1 MSVSNLWYCMF
12 WAGRRGCGSSAG
24 SLESN
29 VEVSRKHLRPAGC
42 RVLPPRSLV
51 YICSLFFFRFFFP
64 FCSSFPLLHRGADTP
79 RPPCLPQPQCMPA
92 SPLLESPMTLTTCL
106 GWTHGRWGWFW
117 IPCFSSRLT
126 PSPVAPQAWL
136 TSRLP
141 GTPPPPPWGPHL
153 PTLLLGGKHGPPG
166 ICAPSTHTVGG
177 RRVGFPHLL
186 TSMLRHPH
194 RFLPG
199 VPIAVCLQSGH
210 HGIA

>member
-12 WAGRRGCGSSAG
+12 WARRRGRRSSAG

-29 VEVSRKHLRPAGC
+29 VEVSRKRLRPAGC

-51 YICSLFFFRFFFP
+51 YICSLFFFRFALP
-64 FCSSFPLLHRGADTP
+64 SPYCTEAQTR
-79 RPPCLPQPQCMPA
+79 PCLPQPQGMPA
-92 SPLLESPMTLTTCL
+92 SPFLESPMTLTACL

-117 IPCFSSRLT
+117 ILCFSSRLT

-141 GTPPPPPWGPHL
+141 GTPPPPPWGPRL
-153 PTLLLGGKHGPPG
+153 RTLLLGGKHGPPG
-166 ICAPSTHTVGG
+166 ICAPSTRTAGG